1 MLRKIMKHA
10 GRSAVAVIL
19 LLIVGWVCYIF
30 YLTWGWAPRGDAEMT
45 EYMKRYF
52 PLKGENI
59 VSVERLDVTSGAGIH
74 GKKRYIVTSDNGS
87 QWLYKA
93 DVVFVVMPGQIGPA
107 YKIRS
112 VEKIL
117 ISGPTES

>member
-19 LLIVGWVCYIF
+19 LLIGRYICYLF
-30 YLTWGWAPRGDAEMT
+30 YLTWGWAPRGDTEMT

-59 VSVERLDVTSGAGIH
+59 VSVEGLDVTSGAGIH
-74 GKKRYIVTSDNGS
+74 GRKRYIVTSDNGS

>member
-19 LLIVGWVCYIF
+19 LLIVGCVCYIF

-59 VSVERLDVTSGAGIH
+59 VSVERLAVTSGAGIH
-74 GKKRYIVTSDNGS
+74 GKKRYIVTSDTGS
-87 QWLYKA
+87 RWLYRA
-93 DVVFVVMPGQIGPA
+93 DVVFIVLPGQIGPA
-107 YKIRS
+107 YKIRN
-112 VEKIL
+112 VEKIW
-117 ISGPTES
+117 ISGPTA